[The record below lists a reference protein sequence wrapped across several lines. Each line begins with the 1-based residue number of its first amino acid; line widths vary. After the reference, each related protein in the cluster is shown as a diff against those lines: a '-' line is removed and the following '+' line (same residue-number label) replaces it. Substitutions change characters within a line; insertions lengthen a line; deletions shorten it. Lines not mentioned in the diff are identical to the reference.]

1 MRQLKGV
8 ILLAIVLS
16 AIWLLLTGSVE
27 PGELIVGGFVLV
39 LALILF
45 RRYYELFGGVKF
57 TPKALVLFPVYL
69 VIFIW
74 ELVKSNID
82 VAFRVLNPSL
92 PINPGIVKV
101 RTDLKADVG
110 KLALANS
117 ITLTPG
123 TLTIDVD
130 EEHLYIHW
138 IDVKDSSPEGA
149 QRQIS
154 GKFERLLKEIV
165 E

>member
-16 AIWLLLTGSVE
+16 AIWLLLTGSIE
-27 PGELIVGGFVLV
+27 TGELIVGGFVLV

-45 RRYYELFGGVKF
+45 RRYYELFGGVRC

-69 VIFIW
+69 LLFIW
-74 ELVKSNID
+74 ELIKSNID
-82 VAFRVLNPSL
+82 VASRVLRPSL

-130 EEHLYIHW
+130 EDFLYVHW

-154 GKFERLLKEIV
+154 EKFERLLKEFV